1 MCRAKNAQL
10 SDALQAQSE
19 SRAQHETFHNLLN
32 RSNEPFSVV
41 AEYFGHGMFNKIF
54 FVDESDDVSQEVR
67 SFIYKLPFFL
77 LNLLFFN
84 NISNL

>member
-1 MCRAKNAQL
+1 MCRAKNSQL
-10 SDALQAQSE
+10 TDALQAQSE

-54 FVDESDDVSQEVR
+54 IVDDEVSQEVR
-67 SFIYKLPFFL
+67 NSYNFSIKSAICK
-77 LNLLFFN
+77 NTN
-84 NISNL
+84 V